1 MTLVGGLLGLIFL
14 LVIVAVIYIFYMQRQ
29 FVDMDEKCKN
39 ALSSIKVQLNSRWD
53 ALLALAKTASAYA
66 KHESETI
73 IQTIQQRRQ
82 VGGSNPTVKDIRNQQ
97 AGLADV
103 MNRLMVIS
111 EAYPE
116 LKASE
121 LFLNTQNSVK
131 QYEENVRVSRMVYN
145 DTVTIFNRNV
155 SGDRRGEEAEYART
169 VLIRNRPRHEAFSLF
184 NRYIVA
190 GCALNARPAAVC
202 MHLCA
207 PFER

>member
-1 MTLVGGLLGLIFL
+1 MSSIIVTLLGGLIGVVLL
-14 LVIVAVIYIFYMQRQ
+14 LVIAAVIYIFYMQRQ

-155 SGDRRGEEAEYART
+155 RQWPSSFVASLLHFGEREYLET
-169 VLIRNRPRHEAFSLF
+169 DEEKKQSMPELFS
-184 NRYIVA
+184 
-190 GCALNARPAAVC
+190 
-202 MHLCA
+202 
-207 PFER
+207 

>member
-1 MTLVGGLLGLIFL
+1 
-14 LVIVAVIYIFYMQRQ
+14 MQRQ

-121 LFLNTQNSVK
+121 LFVNTQESVK
-131 QYEENVRVSRMVYN
+131 QYEENVRLSRMVYN

-155 SGDRRGEEAEYART
+155 RQWPSSFVASLLHFGEREYLET
-169 VLIRNRPRHEAFSLF
+169 DEEKKQNMPELFS
-184 NRYIVA
+184 
-190 GCALNARPAAVC
+190 
-202 MHLCA
+202 
-207 PFER
+207 